1 MASDGAGDDG
11 VEAGKALRVAV
22 VGTGFG
28 CRAHVPAL
36 RAAGFDV
43 VALVGQDPERTAERA
58 AASGVAVATTSFT
71 DALDLG
77 LDAVSISSP
86 PATHAPLTRQ
96 AVAAGCH
103 LLVEKPFTMDAAE
116 ARELLA
122 LAEGAGLVNLIAH
135 EFRFAAP
142 NVLGA
147 RLLADGAVGDPRL
160 ATFISWLTYVADPKL
175 PMPDWWFDKEVFG
188 GWLGAAGVHTLDQIR
203 TWLGDARQV
212 RASLSVVSDR
222 PATVAD
228 DTFDLELTMAS
239 GCRVLLQQTAA
250 SWGMP
255 PGVTAVA
262 GPAGTMWVDK
272 KTVWLADRDGSR
284 AVDLPADLAR
294 TLPGTDEDDA
304 DGSLAELGIELLP
317 FVGLTRHFR
326 DRILGV
332 ADGGG
337 GRAADGPAAATF
349 ADGVAVMEIVDAAF
363 ASAEAGGAA
372 VPVGQ
377 QA

>member
-1 MASDGAGDDG
+1 M
-11 VEAGKALRVAV
+11 AV

-43 VALVGQDPERTAERA
+43 VALVGQDPERTADRA
-58 AASGVAVATTSFT
+58 AASGVPVATTSFT

-103 LLVEKPFTMDAAE
+103 LLVEKPFTLDAAE

-122 LAEGAGLVNLIAH
+122 LADGAGLVHLVAH

-142 NVLGA
+142 NLLGA

-160 ATFISWLTYVADPKL
+160 ATFVSWMPYVPDPQV
-175 PMPDWWFDKEVFG
+175 PSPAWWFDKEVFG

-203 TWLGDARQV
+203 TWLGDVTHV
-212 RASLSVVSDR
+212 RATLSVISDR

-228 DTFDLELTMAS
+228 DTFDIELTMAS
-239 GCRVLLQQTAA
+239 GCRVVLQQTAA
-250 SWGMP
+250 AWGFP
-255 PGVTAVA
+255 PAITAVA
-262 GPAGTMWVDK
+262 GPSGTLWVDGGR
-272 KTVWLADRDGSR
+272 VWVADRAGSR
-284 AVDLPADLAR
+284 AVDLPDDVAAA
-294 TLPGTDEDDA
+294 LPAAGDDDP
-304 DGSLAELGIELLP
+304 DGSLAALGVELLP

-326 DRILGV
+326 DRILGT
-332 ADGGG
+332 APAGG
-337 GRAADGPAAATF
+337 PQAATF
-349 ADGVAVMEIVDAAF
+349 ADGVAVMEVVDAAF
-363 ASAEAGGAA
+363 ASAAAGGATM
-372 VPVGQ
+372 PVGPS
-377 QA
+377 

>member
-1 MASDGAGDDG
+1 
-11 VEAGKALRVAV
+11 LRAAV

-43 VALVGQDPERTAERA
+43 VALVGQDADRTAERA
-58 AASGVAVATTSFT
+58 AACGVATATTSFA
-71 DALDLG
+71 DALGLG

-103 LLVEKPFTMDAAE
+103 LLVEKPFTLDAAE

-122 LAEGAGLVNLIAH
+122 LAEDADLVHLVAH

-142 NVLGA
+142 NALGA

-160 ATFISWLTYVADPKL
+160 ATFVSWLPYVPDPQV
-175 PMPDWWFDKEVFG
+175 PSPPWWFDKDVFG

-203 TWLGDARQV
+203 TWLGDATSV
-212 RASLSVVSDR
+212 RATLAVVSDR
-222 PATVAD
+222 PSTFAD
-228 DTFDLELTMAS
+228 DTFDIELTMAS
-239 GCRVLLQQTAA
+239 GCRVVLQQTAA
-250 SWGMP
+250 AWGMP

-262 GPAGTMWVDK
+262 GPAGTLWVDGG
-272 KTVWLADRDGSR
+272 TVWTADRSGSR
-284 AVDLPADLAR
+284 AVDVPADLAKA
-294 TLPGTDEDDA
+294 LPGAGDDDP
-304 DGSLAELGIELLP
+304 DGSLAALGIELLP

-332 ADGGG
+332 APSGG
-337 GRAADGPAAATF
+337 PQAATF
-349 ADGVAVMEIVDAAF
+349 GDGVAIMEVVDAAF
-363 ASAEAGGAA
+363 ASSVAGGTS
-372 VPVGQ
+372 VPVGG
-377 QA
+377 A